1 MKKNNFG
8 KISVIATPIGNAEDI
23 TIRALKTLHE
33 VNILACE
40 DTRITAKLCN
50 IHKVNCKGRL
60 LPYHEHNA
68 KKMIPILIDKLKN
81 GQNIGIVTDAG
92 TPLISDPGYKLIKT
106 ALNENIIVNSV
117 PGPSALTAA
126 LSISGISSDQFMF
139 LGFLPKKKSLRIKK
153 INSISK
159 IEASIIIFESS
170 YRIHKTL
177 DEFYKLLGNRN
188 ISIVREITK
197 VFEENIR
204 GKIYNVIENI
214 KDKNLKGEFVI
225 LIEKA
230 ENNKTKYTDTEIIN
244 MLKEKIPTIGI
255 SRASKEIAKK
265 TFVKSDYVYKLAL
278 KINGAHT

>member
-33 VNILACE
+33 VNIIACE

-60 LPYHEHNA
+60 VAYHEHNA

-170 YRIHKTL
+170 YRVLRLL
-177 DEFYKLLGNRN
+177 DELYKLLGNRN

-278 KINGAHT
+278 EINGAHS

>member
-23 TIRALKTLHE
+23 TIRALKTLNE
-33 VNILACE
+33 VNIIACE

-60 LPYHEHNA
+60 VAYHEHNA

-139 LGFLPKKKSLRIKK
+139 LGFLPKKDSLRIKK

-170 YRIHKTL
+170 YRVQRLL
-177 DEFYKLLGNRN
+177 DELYKLLGNRN
-188 ISIVREITK
+188 VSIVREITK

-204 GKIYNVIENI
+204 GKISNVIENI
-214 KDKNLKGEFVI
+214 KDKNLKGEFVV
-225 LIEKA
+225 LIEKTGK
-230 ENNKTKYTDTEIIN
+230 NKIKYKDAEIIN
-244 MLKEKIPTIGI
+244 MLKDKIPTIGI
-255 SRASKEIAKK
+255 SKASKEIAKK
-265 TFVKSDYVYKLAL
+265 TFVKSEYVYKLAL
-278 KINGAHT
+278 KLNSTHS

>member
-33 VNILACE
+33 VNIIACE

-60 LPYHEHNA
+60 VAYHEHNA

-81 GQNIGIVTDAG
+81 GKNIGIVTDAG

-170 YRIHKTL
+170 HRVQRLL
-177 DEFYKLLGNRN
+177 DELYKLLGNRN
-188 ISIVREITK
+188 VSIVKEITK
-197 VFEENIR
+197 LFEENIR

>member
-33 VNILACE
+33 VNIIACE

-60 LPYHEHNA
+60 IAYHEHNA

-170 YRIHKTL
+170 YRVLRLL
-177 DEFYKLLGNRN
+177 DELYKLLGNRN

>member
-23 TIRALKTLHE
+23 TIRALKTLNE
-33 VNILACE
+33 VNIIACE

-60 LPYHEHNA
+60 VAYHEHNA

-81 GQNIGIVTDAG
+81 GKNIGIVTDAG

-139 LGFLPKKKSLRIKK
+139 LGFLPKKDSLRIKK

-170 YRIHKTL
+170 YRVQRLL
-177 DEFYKLLGNRN
+177 DELYKLLGNRN
-188 ISIVREITK
+188 VSIVREITK

-204 GKIYNVIENI
+204 GKISNVIENI
-214 KDKNLKGEFVI
+214 KDKNLKGEFVV
-225 LIEKA
+225 LIEKTGK
-230 ENNKTKYTDTEIIN
+230 NKIKYKDAEIIN
-244 MLKEKIPTIGI
+244 MLKDKIPTIGI
-255 SRASKEIAKK
+255 SKASKEIAKK
-265 TFVKSDYVYKLAL
+265 TFVKSEYVYKLAL
-278 KINGAHT
+278 KLNSTHS